1 MRMMVLHLY
10 KRQAFFLGYRR
21 SIFRGHI
28 VRVQIAD
35 HGLRSYI
42 KQAPE
47 MFYLSGI
54 IFQRLKIL
62 QVTDMLARENVAPL

>member
-1 MRMMVLHLY
+1 MRMVVLNLY
-10 KRQAFFLGYRR
+10 ERQAFFLGCRG

-42 KQAPE
+42 KQALE

-62 QVTDMLARENVAPL
+62 QVADMLARENIAAL

>member
-1 MRMMVLHLY
+1 MRMMVLHFD
-10 KRQAFFLGYRR
+10 KRQIFFLGYRG

-42 KQAPE
+42 KQTPE

-54 IFQRLKIL
+54 IFQRFKIL

>member
-1 MRMMVLHLY
+1 MRMVMLHFD
-10 KRQAFFLGYRR
+10 KRQVFFLGYRG

-42 KQAPE
+42 KQALE

-62 QVTDMLARENVAPL
+62 QVTDMLAWENIAPL